1 LRIGVSVPRILGSAR
16 SEGLNETADMTAR
29 RAVGGPPPVRP
40 IAGIGRV
47 LLWPGASLWIGRR
60 AGPVAPHAH
69 HAVQIS
75 LALTGRVRLRSDP
88 AGAWAEHAGV
98 LVRPHHR
105 HAFDGNGESVAQLF
119 VEPETALG
127 RAVLERH
134 AGPLTPLPD
143 AIAAAMAAPLA
154 TAYAKGASDDALG
167 AAARRAL
174 ATLAGEPAAAPPVDP
189 RIARAIA
196 GVRERLAE
204 PVSLAEAAALAHLS
218 PSRFRHLFAEQTGMA
233 FRPYL
238 LWARVG
244 AAIEAAMHGQSWTD
258 AAQAWGFADSA
269 HLTRTCRRMF
279 GIAPTML
286 VRE

>member
-1 LRIGVSVPRILGSAR
+1 M
-16 SEGLNETADMTAR
+16 NETADMTFR
-29 RAVGGPPPVRP
+29 RGVPGLRPGRP

-69 HAVQIS
+69 HALQIS
-75 LALTGRVRLRSDP
+75 LALTGRVRLCSDS
-88 AGAWAEHAGV
+88 GDWAEHAGV
-98 LVRPHHR
+98 LVRPHQR
-105 HAFDGNGESVAQLF
+105 HAFDGNGEAVAQLF
-119 VEPETALG
+119 VEPETVLG
-127 RAVLERH
+127 RALLERH
-134 AGPLTPLPD
+134 ADPMTALPD
-143 AIAAAMAAPLA
+143 AIAEAMAEPLVA
-154 TAYAKGASDDALG
+154 TYAEGASDDALV

-174 ATLAGEPAAAPPVDP
+174 AALAGDVPAAPPVDP

-196 GVRERLAE
+196 HVRERLAE
-204 PVSLAEAAALAHLS
+204 PVSLAEAAASAHLS

-244 AAIEAAMHGQSWTD
+244 AAVEAAMRGGSWTE

>member
-1 LRIGVSVPRILGSAR
+1 MTVGSGPR
-16 SEGLNETADMTAR
+16 
-29 RAVGGPPPVRP
+29 VGRGARP

-47 LLWPGASLWIGRR
+47 LLWAGGSLWIGRQ
-60 AGPVAPHAH
+60 AGSVAPHAH
-69 HAVQIS
+69 HALQIS
-75 LALTGRVRLRSDP
+75 LALTGRVRLRSD
-88 AGAWAEHAGV
+88 AGDPWDEHAGV

-105 HAFDGNGESVAQLF
+105 HAFDGNGQSVAQLF

-127 RAVLERH
+127 RALLERH
-134 AGPLTPLPD
+134 REPTTRLAD
-143 AIAAAMAAPLA
+143 AVAAQMTAPLA
-154 TAYAKGASDDALG
+154 VAYGSGASDEVLV

-174 ATLAGEPAAAPPVDP
+174 ATLAGETPAAPAVDA
-189 RIARAIA
+189 RIARAIEH
-196 GVRERLAE
+196 VRARLAE
-204 PVSLAEAAALAHLS
+204 PVSLAEAAAVAHLS
-218 PSRFRHLFAEQTGMA
+218 ASRFRHLFAEQTGMA

-244 AAIEAAMHGQSWTD
+244 AAVDSAMRGQSWTE
-258 AAQAWGFADSA
+258 AALAWGFADSA

>member
-1 LRIGVSVPRILGSAR
+1 MSVRWILRSAR
-16 SEGLNETADMTAR
+16 GEGLNETADLATGREAR
-29 RAVGGPPPVRP
+29 GARS
-40 IAGIGRV
+40 IAGVGRV
-47 LLWPGASLWIGRR
+47 LLWAGGSLWIGRQ
-60 AGPVAPHAH
+60 AGSVAPHAH
-69 HAVQIS
+69 HALQIS
-75 LALTGRVRLRSDP
+75 LALTGRVLLRDD
-88 AGAWAEHAGV
+88 AGGEWQEHAGV

-105 HAFDGNGESVAQLF
+105 HAFDGNGESAAQLF

-127 RAVLERH
+127 RALLERH
-134 AGPLTPLPD
+134 RLSLTRLADPV
-143 AIAAAMAAPLA
+143 ATAMAAPLA
-154 TAYAKGASDDALG
+154 TAHAAGASDDALV
-167 AAARRAL
+167 AAARQAL
-174 ATLAGEPAAAPPVDP
+174 ATLAGELPAAAPVDA

-196 GVRERLAE
+196 HVRARLAE
-204 PVSLAEAAALAHLS
+204 PVALAEAAAVAHLS

-244 AAIEAAMHGQSWTD
+244 AAIDAAMRGQSWTQ

>member
-1 LRIGVSVPRILGSAR
+1 VR
-16 SEGLNETADMTAR
+16 S
-29 RAVGGPPPVRP
+29 

-47 LLWPGASLWIGRR
+47 LLWPGASLWIGRQ

-69 HAVQIS
+69 HALQIS
-75 LALTGRVRLRSDP
+75 LALTGHVRLRSDP
-88 AGAWAEHAGV
+88 SGPWDEHAAV
-98 LVRPHHR
+98 LVRPHQR
-105 HAFDGNGESVAQLF
+105 HAFDGNGETVAQLF
-119 VEPETALG
+119 VEPETVLG
-127 RAVLERH
+127 RALLERH
-134 AGPLTPLPD
+134 ADPLTLLPD
-143 AIAAAMAAPLA
+143 GVAAAMAAPLA
-154 TAYAKGASDDALG
+154 AAYAERASDDALV
-167 AAARRAL
+167 AAAHQAL
-174 ATLAGEPAAAPPVDP
+174 AALAGELPATAPIDP

-196 GVRERLAE
+196 RVRERLAE
-204 PVSLAEAAALAHLS
+204 PLSLAEAAASAHLS

-244 AAIEAAMHGQSWTD
+244 AAVEAAMRGGSWTE